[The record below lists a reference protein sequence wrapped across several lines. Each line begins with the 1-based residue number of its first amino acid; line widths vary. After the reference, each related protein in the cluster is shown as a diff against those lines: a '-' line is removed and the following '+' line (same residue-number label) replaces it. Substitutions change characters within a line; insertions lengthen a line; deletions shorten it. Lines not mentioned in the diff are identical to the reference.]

1 MKVAFKSP
9 LTLSQAKKLIK
20 TVISEGG
27 KLRRVDSTC
36 AALKDHRNLS
46 TTLCFK
52 SNLEL
57 RGLI

>member
-1 MKVAFKSP
+1 MNAAFKP
-9 LTLSQAKKLIK
+9 RLKLSQAKKLIK

-27 KLRRVDSTC
+27 KLNRVGASC
-36 AALKDHRNLS
+36 ASLVDRRNLS